1 MIYWSGSGLKIEHL
15 NIFLCEIAEVF
26 KYTLFVI
33 IVVNM
38 EKKIRPG
45 GGVLLGIL
53 GEGVPPDSP
62 NPEPILDQKMPFS
75 SPFFK
80 PDL

>member
-45 GGVLLGIL
+45 GGGYSWEFLVRVCL
-53 GEGVPPDSP
+53 
-62 NPEPILDQKMPFS
+62 PILQIPN
-75 SPFFK
+75 
-80 PDL
+80 LY